1 MLRVLCVLQEG
12 EQLMVEFLQRCKEL
26 PTEGRSAVELQ
37 EQVEKL
43 KKEVEARGNAYI
55 TALLA
60 QA

>member
-1 MLRVLCVLQEG
+1 MLQEG
-12 EQLMVEFLQRCKEL
+12 EQMMAEFLQRCREL
-26 PTEGRSAVELQ
+26 PTEGRSEAELQ

-43 KKEVEARGNAYI
+43 KKEVEARNNAYV

>member
-1 MLRVLCVLQEG
+1 MFFVLQEG

-26 PTEGRSAVELQ
+26 QTEGRSEAELQ

-43 KKEVEARGNAYI
+43 KKEVEARNNACI

>member
-1 MLRVLCVLQEG
+1 VLQEG
-12 EQLMVEFLQRCKEL
+12 ERMMVEFLQRCKEL
-26 PTEGRSAVELQ
+26 PTEGRSEAELQ

-43 KKEVEARGNAYI
+43 KREVEARSNAYI

>member
-1 MLRVLCVLQEG
+1 MLQEG

-26 PTEGRSAVELQ
+26 QTEGRSEAELQ

-43 KKEVEARGNAYI
+43 KKEVVARNNAYVM
-55 TALLA
+55 ALLA

>member
-1 MLRVLCVLQEG
+1 MLQEG

-26 PTEGRSAVELQ
+26 PTEGRSEAELQ

-43 KKEVEARGNAYI
+43 KKEVEASNNAYI

-60 QA
+60 QV